1 MTIDSHCH
9 LDQED
14 YLIPVD
20 ELIKLA
26 QKEGVKKI
34 LAVACDPKNWSE
46 LLTLLEQNQVLY
58 GALGIHPEY
67 AHMDNEAALNQMRHL
82 FVHKKLVAM
91 GEIGLDYHE
100 SPDSKKKQQDLFETQ
115 IQLAHELNK
124 PVMIHTREAEEDT
137 YALLKEACDTG
148 FLDRSGVVHC
158 FTGTKNFAKKVLDL
172 GFYISASGVITFKS
186 AKELREVFSF
196 VPLDRLL
203 VETDAPWLAPEP
215 FRGQKNQPAFVQQT
229 LKKLAEIKGISQEE
243 MEKIT
248 DNNFYNLY
256 LKESQ

>member
-20 ELIKLA
+20 ELIQLA
-26 QKEGVKKI
+26 QKEGVQKI
-34 LAVACDPKNWSE
+34 LAVACDPQNWSE
-46 LLTLLEQNQVLY
+46 LLTLLEQNQSLY
-58 GALGIHPEY
+58 GAIGIHPEY
-67 AHMDNEAALNQMRHL
+67 AHLDNEAALNQMKSL
-82 FVHKKLVAM
+82 FVRKNLVAV

-100 SPDSKKKQQDLFETQ
+100 SPDSKKEQQDLFKTQ
-115 IQLAHELNK
+115 IQLAHELNR

-137 YALLKEACDTG
+137 YALLKEAHEAGLLT
-148 FLDRSGVVHC
+148 RVGVIHC
-158 FTGTKNFAKKVLDL
+158 FTGSEDFAKKVLDL

-186 AKELREVFSF
+186 AKQLREVFSF
-196 VPLDRLL
+196 VPLDRVL

-256 LKESQ
+256 LKGRQ